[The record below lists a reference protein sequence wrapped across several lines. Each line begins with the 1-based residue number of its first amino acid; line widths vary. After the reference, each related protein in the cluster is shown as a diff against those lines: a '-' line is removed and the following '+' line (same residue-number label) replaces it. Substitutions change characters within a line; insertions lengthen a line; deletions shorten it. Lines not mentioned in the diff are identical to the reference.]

1 MKKFSTLVAFTLT
14 LSLFLVSC
22 KEAVEK
28 KQNTTNTE
36 EIKEPKK
43 SAPVVVL
50 NANLATESDLV
61 ALGFSAEVV
70 NKLLAARPFL
80 SMSDFTAIIEE
91 ENTAALFKKIFVPL
105 NLNTT
110 EEKAFKI
117 IPGVIQA
124 LRTLQSYGYLLIII
138 TNQSGIGRG
147 YYSEENFNH
156 LMTWVKDEFRLQN
169 GDIDAIYFCPHHSIY
184 GKGKYMVNCECR
196 KPKPGMLIKAI
207 KDLNID
213 PQKYQL
219 WLPYRLFLYDF
230 FHKHYKSK
238 LFQI

>member
-1 MKKFSTLVAFTLT
+1 MKKFSTLVAITLT

-43 SAPVVVL
+43 PAPVMVL

-80 SMSDFTAIIEE
+80 SMPDFTAIIEG
-91 ENTAALFKKIFVPL
+91 ENTEELFKKIFVPL

-110 EEKAFKI
+110 EEKVFKI
-117 IPGVIQA
+117 IPGV
-124 LRTLQSYGYLLIII
+124 
-138 TNQSGIGRG
+138 
-147 YYSEENFNH
+147 
-156 LMTWVKDEFRLQN
+156 
-169 GDIDAIYFCPHHSIY
+169 GDKMAH
-184 GKGKYMVNCECR
+184 
-196 KPKPGMLIKAI
+196 
-207 KDLNID
+207 
-213 PQKYQL
+213 
-219 WLPYRLFLYDF
+219 
-230 FHKHYKSK
+230 
-238 LFQI
+238 

>member
-1 MKKFSTLVAFTLT
+1 MKKFSTLVAITLT

-43 SAPVVVL
+43 PASVVVL

-80 SMSDFTAIIEE
+80 SMSDFTAIIEG
-91 ENTAALFKKIFVPL
+91 ENTEELFKKIFVPL

-110 EEKAFKI
+110 EEKVFKI
-117 IPGVIQA
+117 IPGVGDKMAHEFEEYRPYTSILQFKREIGKYVDEKEVARYLDYVFVPVELNTSSEDDIKA
-124 LRTLQSYGYLLIII
+124 LP
-138 TNQSGIGRG
+138 GIGKK
-147 YYSEENFNH
+147 
-156 LMTWVKDEFRLQN
+156 MTHEFLEYRPYKNLAQFRKE
-169 GDIDAIYFCPHHSIY
+169 I
-184 GKGKYMVNCECR
+184 GKYVDEKELNRLER
-196 KPKPGMLIKAI
+196 FVYIK
-207 KDLNID
+207 
-213 PQKYQL
+213 
-219 WLPYRLFLYDF
+219 
-230 FHKHYKSK
+230 
-238 LFQI
+238 